1 MTKKKEEKVEN
12 GMSDFS
18 IEIKRDIVDI
28 INDSPSLVLL
38 GEKEYVVKN
47 MRYYSLYRICRLVM
61 DMRKADETLDTD
73 QKVITA
79 LCTDLDAMCEIMA
92 IVLCNHR
99 FTPDDIHSYED
110 VDDVLSRN
118 DKMVAMMKAKVMN
131 STFDTNQWAAIVL
144 GAIKSIDLS
153 GFFLLKK
160 SVSTL
165 TDSLLMRK
173 KKSEETASQF
183 MQFMAVDNTHT
194 KYLKGT
200 DKKAW
205 NNYKEAYEANKQL
218 ETFMG
223 GLGANKLKAGEEMEI
238 PVNKGKKKK
247 KKE

>member
-1 MTKKKEEKVEN
+1 MTEKKEEKVEN

-110 VDDVLSRN
+110 VDDVMSRN
-118 DKMVAMMKAKVMN
+118 D
-131 STFDTNQWAAIVL
+131 
-144 GAIKSIDLS
+144 
-153 GFFLLKK
+153 KK

-173 KKSEETASQF
+173 KKSEETASLF
-183 MQFMAVDNTHT
+183 MEALSLQTQVTSSEPSPNT
-194 KYLKGT
+194 
-200 DKKAW
+200 D
-205 NNYKEAYEANKQL
+205 
-218 ETFMG
+218 
-223 GLGANKLKAGEEMEI
+223 
-238 PVNKGKKKK
+238 
-247 KKE
+247 

>member
-1 MTKKKEEKVEN
+1 MTRKKKEEPKVEN
-12 GMSDFS
+12 EMSDFS

-38 GEKEYVVKN
+38 GDKEYVVKN

-73 QKVITA
+73 QKVIMA

-110 VDDVLSRN
+110 VDDVMSHN

-183 MQFMAVDNTHT
+183 MEALSLQMQATSLEPLPNT
-194 KYLKGT
+194 
-200 DKKAW
+200 D
-205 NNYKEAYEANKQL
+205 
-218 ETFMG
+218 
-223 GLGANKLKAGEEMEI
+223 
-238 PVNKGKKKK
+238 
-247 KKE
+247 